1 MREALNELYKEKEQ
15 ILEKYKQIKEQTTLL
30 EEQLP
35 KKKKE
40 NLAEKLNISEN
51 ILLNK
56 KKGLRNWTVD
66 LWSYYRLHC
75 VLGEAVLMIHV

>member
-1 MREALNELYKEKEQ
+1 VREALNELYKEKEQ

-40 NLAEKLNISEN
+40 NLVEKLNISEN

-56 KKGLRNWTVD
+56 KKGGLQLNYLKTK
-66 LWSYYRLHC
+66 
-75 VLGEAVLMIHV
+75 GLMMDVKERFGT

>member
-1 MREALNELYKEKEQ
+1 MREALNELYKEKER

-40 NLAEKLNISEN
+40 NLVEKLNISEN

-56 KKGLRNWTVD
+56 KKGGLQLNYLKTK
-66 LWSYYRLHC
+66 
-75 VLGEAVLMIHV
+75 GLMMDVKERFGT

>member
-56 KKGLRNWTVD
+56 KKGGLQLNYLKTK
-66 LWSYYRLHC
+66 
-75 VLGEAVLMIHV
+75 GLMMDVKERFGT

>member
-1 MREALNELYKEKEQ
+1 MREALNELYKDKEQ

-40 NLAEKLNISEN
+40 NLVEKLNISEN

-56 KKGLRNWTVD
+56 KKGGLQLNYLKTK
-66 LWSYYRLHC
+66 
-75 VLGEAVLMIHV
+75 GLMMDVKERFGT

>member
-1 MREALNELYKEKEQ
+1 VREALNELYKEKEQ

-56 KKGLRNWTVD
+56 KKGGL
-66 LWSYYRLHC
+66 
-75 VLGEAVLMIHV
+75 

>member
-1 MREALNELYKEKEQ
+1 MREALNELYKETEQ

-40 NLAEKLNISEN
+40 NLVEKLNISEN

-56 KKGLRNWTVD
+56 KKGGLQLNYLKTK
-66 LWSYYRLHC
+66 
-75 VLGEAVLMIHV
+75 GLMMDVKERFGT

>member
-1 MREALNELYKEKEQ
+1 MNELYKEKER

-40 NLAEKLNISEN
+40 NLVEKLNISEN
-51 ILLNK
+51 ILVNK
-56 KKGLRNWTVD
+56 KKGGLQLNYLKTK
-66 LWSYYRLHC
+66 
-75 VLGEAVLMIHV
+75 GLMMDVKERFGT

>member
-40 NLAEKLNISEN
+40 NLVEKLNISEN

-56 KKGLRNWTVD
+56 KKGGLQLNYLKTK
-66 LWSYYRLHC
+66 
-75 VLGEAVLMIHV
+75 GLMMDVKERFGT

>member
-1 MREALNELYKEKEQ
+1 MNELYKEKER

-40 NLAEKLNISEN
+40 NLVEKLNISEN

-56 KKGLRNWTVD
+56 KKGGLQLNYLKTK
-66 LWSYYRLHC
+66 
-75 VLGEAVLMIHV
+75 GLMMDVKERFGT

>member
-35 KKKKE
+35 KKKKA
-40 NLAEKLNISEN
+40 NLVEKLNISEN

-56 KKGLRNWTVD
+56 KKGGLQLNYLKTK
-66 LWSYYRLHC
+66 
-75 VLGEAVLMIHV
+75 GLMMDVKERFGT

>member
-15 ILEKYKQIKEQTTLL
+15 SLEKYKQIKEQTTLL

-40 NLAEKLNISEN
+40 NLVEKLNISEN

-56 KKGLRNWTVD
+56 KKGGLQLNYLKTK
-66 LWSYYRLHC
+66 
-75 VLGEAVLMIHV
+75 GLMMDVKERFGT

>member
-1 MREALNELYKEKEQ
+1 MNELYKEKEQ

-40 NLAEKLNISEN
+40 NLVEKLNISEN

-56 KKGLRNWTVD
+56 KKGGLQLNYLKTK
-66 LWSYYRLHC
+66 
-75 VLGEAVLMIHV
+75 GLMMDVKERFGT

>member
-1 MREALNELYKEKEQ
+1 MRKALNELYKEKEQ

-40 NLAEKLNISEN
+40 NLVEKLNISEN

-56 KKGLRNWTVD
+56 KKGGLQLNYLKTK
-66 LWSYYRLHC
+66 
-75 VLGEAVLMIHV
+75 GLMMDVKERFGT

>member
-1 MREALNELYKEKEQ
+1 VREALNELYKEKEQ

-56 KKGLRNWTVD
+56 KKGGLQLNYLKTK
-66 LWSYYRLHC
+66 
-75 VLGEAVLMIHV
+75 GLMMDVKERFGT

>member
-40 NLAEKLNISEN
+40 NLVEKLNISEN
-51 ILLNK
+51 ILVNK
-56 KKGLRNWTVD
+56 KKGGLQLNYLKTK
-66 LWSYYRLHC
+66 
-75 VLGEAVLMIHV
+75 GLMMDVKERFGT